1 MDDKMEARLGDE
13 VIVAGYEALPDVYEW
28 LIPDAKLTPEG
39 SVAALG
45 DLVQS
50 LSSNARV
57 LDCSS
62 GTGQLAVDTLSEIGS
77 IFASPRGSSRRLEG
91 EQAIEEGATAS

>member
-1 MDDKMEARLGDE
+1 VLGT
-13 VIVAGYEALPDVYEW
+13 GALPDVYEW

-50 LSSNARV
+50 LPIYGR
-57 LDCSS
+57 
-62 GTGQLAVDTLSEIGS
+62 
-77 IFASPRGSSRRLEG
+77 SR
-91 EQAIEEGATAS
+91 

>member
-1 MDDKMEARLGDE
+1 MDDRMEARLRDE
-13 VIVAGYEALPDVYEW
+13 VIVTGYEALPDVYEW

-50 LSSNARV
+50 LP
-57 LDCSS
+57 LS
-62 GTGQLAVDTLSEIGS
+62 GTSRVP
-77 IFASPRGSSRRLEG
+77 FAERRTDYVSPRSSEYSILVW
-91 EQAIEEGATAS
+91 

>member
-50 LSSNARV
+50 LPAYGLRQSNAR
-57 LDCSS
+57 LGPTPPAWTPRCRSS
-62 GTGQLAVDTLSEIGS
+62 QTSGCRPAGERQLGLPQGR
-77 IFASPRGSSRRLEG
+77 P
-91 EQAIEEGATAS
+91 

>member
-1 MDDKMEARLGDE
+1 MDDRMEARLRDE
-13 VIVAGYEALPDVYEW
+13 VIVAGYQALPDVYEW

-50 LSSNARV
+50 LPSNARV
-57 LDCSS
+57 LKWDWPACGRPRPSRLGCCRHRRERGDGPPDT
-62 GTGQLAVDTLSEIGS
+62 GT
-77 IFASPRGSSRRLEG
+77 R
-91 EQAIEEGATAS
+91 